1 MSEASDNTLIE
12 ASLTDARAFD
22 EIFQRHRISIFRFVS
37 RRVGQADAADLTA
50 ETFARAFEARHRFD
64 ILRPSVRSWLL
75 GIASHV
81 CIDHLR
87 RSGLRRRRQDEVA
100 AGWLYRS
107 EDEADESAANV
118 DARMFGPALA
128 EALRA
133 LPETDRQ
140 ALLLYAVTRLT
151 YEEIAE
157 VLAIPIGTVRS
168 TLHRARRRMRELL
181 PDDVRTLFEGERE
194 EDQR

>member
-1 MSEASDNTLIE
+1 VSDATDNTLIE

-22 EIFQRHRISIFRFVS
+22 EIFQRHRISIFRFVA
-37 RRVGQADAADLTA
+37 RRVGQVDAADLTA
-50 ETFARAFEARHRFD
+50 ETFVRAFEARHRFD
-64 ILRPSVRSWLL
+64 TMRPSARSWLL

-87 RSGLRRRRQDEVA
+87 RTGLRRRRQNEIA
-100 AGWLYRS
+100 AGWLYRP
-107 EDEADESAANV
+107 EDEADETAANV

-133 LPETDRQ
+133 LSETDRQ
-140 ALLLYAVTRLT
+140 ALLLHAVTRLT
-151 YEEIAE
+151 YEEIADI
-157 VLAIPIGTVRS
+157 LAIPIGTVRS

-181 PDDVRTLFEGERE
+181 PDDVRTLFESEWE
-194 EDQR
+194 DDQR

>member
-1 MSEASDNTLIE
+1 VSEASDNRLIE
-12 ASLTDARAFD
+12 ASLTDARVFD
-22 EIFQRHRISIFRFVS
+22 EIFQRHRITIFGFVS
-37 RRVGQADAADLTA
+37 RRVGPADAADLTA

-64 ILRPSVRSWLL
+64 IRRPSARSWLL

-87 RSGLRRRRQDEVA
+87 RIGLRRRRRNVIA
-100 AGWLYRS
+100 AGWLYRP
-107 EDEADESAANV
+107 EDAADEAAANV
-118 DARMFGPALA
+118 DARMFGRALA
-128 EALRA
+128 EALSA
-133 LPETDRQ
+133 LPERDRQ

-157 VLAIPIGTVRS
+157 VLAIPVGTVRS

-181 PDDVRTLFEGERE
+181 PDEARTLFVSERQEG
-194 EDQR
+194 Q

>member
-1 MSEASDNTLIE
+1 MSDVADNILIDT
-12 ASLTDARAFD
+12 SLTDARAFD
-22 EIFQRHRISIFRFVS
+22 EIFQRHRILIFRFVS
-37 RRVGQADAADLTA
+37 SRVGQADAADLTA
-50 ETFARAFEARHRFD
+50 ETFARAVEAPHRFD
-64 ILRPSVRSWLL
+64 TMRPSARSWLL

-81 CIDHLR
+81 CVDYLR
-87 RSGLRRRRQDEVA
+87 RSGLRHRRQNEVA
-100 AGWLYRS
+100 AGWLYRP
-107 EDEADESAANV
+107 EDEADETAANV

-128 EALRA
+128 EACRA

-157 VLAIPIGTVRS
+157 ILGIPIGTVRS

-181 PDDVRTLFEGERE
+181 PGEVRTLFESDWD
-194 EDQR
+194 EDQP